1 METDRAFNRYT
12 LRARV
17 YPGLL
22 ALVPLVLSGIVLF
35 PQAYTGLST
44 LASLLI
50 AAGVLYLLSHIVRR
64 VGKSREPVL
73 WKGWG
78 GKPTSVKLR
87 WRTVQPADVR
97 DLNRARVA
105 RLASDVRLASR
116 EQEQA
121 DPIAADRSY
130 EAAVAVL
137 REATRDRNR
146 HALIFAENVSYGFR
160 RNSWAVRPFG
170 VLTSSL
176 ATGALIDRWMRVG
189 DADPSHPAIF
199 WTVFAVDILFLAF
212 WLFGATRRWVKE
224 AADAYTEAL
233 FSAVAVVLKQ

>member
-22 ALVPLVLSGIVLF
+22 ALAPVPLLGIVLF

-64 VGKSREPVL
+64 VGKSREPGL

-87 WRTVQPADVR
+87 WRTVQPTDVR
-97 DLNRARVA
+97 DLNRARLA
-105 RLASDVRLASR
+105 RLAPDVHLASQR
-116 EQEQA
+116 QERA
-121 DPIAADRSY
+121 DPAAADRSY

-137 REATRDRNR
+137 REVTRDRNR
-146 HALIFAENVSYGFR
+146 YPLVFAENVSYGFR
-160 RNSWAVRPFG
+160 RNCWAVRPLG

-176 ATGALIDRWMRVG
+176 AAGALVDGLLRSGAVG
-189 DADPSHPAIF
+189 PSHTPLSWA
-199 WTVFAVDILFLAF
+199 VFAVDILFLAF

-233 FSAVAVVLKQ
+233 FSVAAVVLDQ

>member
-1 METDRAFNRYT
+1 MGQVFNRYT

-22 ALVPLVLSGIVLF
+22 ALSPVLVSGVSLF
-35 PQAYTGLST
+35 PEAHAGLAA
-44 LASLLI
+44 LGSLLVAI
-50 AAGVLYLLSHIVRR
+50 GALYLLSHVVRR
-64 VGKSREPVL
+64 AGKAREPGL

-87 WRTVQPADVR
+87 WRTVQPADIR

-105 RLASDVRLASR
+105 RLAPDVRLASL

-121 DPIAADRSY
+121 DPTAADRSY

-137 REATRDRNR
+137 REATRDTSRYP
-146 HALIFAENVSYGFR
+146 LVFAENVSYGFR
-160 RNSWAVRPFG
+160 RNCWAIRPFG

-176 ATGALIDRWMRVG
+176 VIGVLIERYVRAG
-189 DADPSHPAIF
+189 DAGPSNPAIF

-212 WLFGATRRWVKE
+212 WLFGTTRRWVKE

-233 FSAVAVVLKQ
+233 FSAAAVTLDQ

>member
-1 METDRAFNRYT
+1 MFNRYT

-22 ALVPLVLSGIVLF
+22 ALSPVLVSGILLF
-35 PQAYTGLST
+35 PEAYTGLSA
-44 LASLLI
+44 LGSLLI
-50 AAGVLYLLSHIVRR
+50 AMGALYLVSHVVRR

-87 WRTVQPADVR
+87 WRTVQPTDVR
-97 DLNRARVA
+97 DLNRSRVT

-116 EQEQA
+116 VQEQA
-121 DPIAADRSY
+121 DPTAADRSY
-130 EAAVAVL
+130 DAAVAVL

-146 HALIFAENVSYGFR
+146 YPLVFAENVSYGFR
-160 RNSWAVRPFG
+160 RNSWAVRPLG
-170 VLTSSL
+170 VLTSSV
-176 ATGALIDRWMRVG
+176 ATGALIDRWVRAG
-189 DADPSHPAIF
+189 DAGPSHPAIF
-199 WTVFAVDILFLAF
+199 WTVLALDILFLAF

-233 FSAVAVVLKQ
+233 FSAAAVVLKQ